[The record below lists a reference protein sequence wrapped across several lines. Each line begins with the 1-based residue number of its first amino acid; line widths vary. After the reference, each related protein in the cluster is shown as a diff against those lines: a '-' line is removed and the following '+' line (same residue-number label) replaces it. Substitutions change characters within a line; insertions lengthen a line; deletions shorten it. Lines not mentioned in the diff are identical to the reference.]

1 MFFPLMSTPGL
12 TGFLDLLYLPPN
24 NWEYSRARE
33 VILYSLETNGNVWKT
48 QDLGLMKK
56 GEIRRFTTS
65 DTSLGSASSSLK
77 LLYPSSRALP
87 SELKLLPEEPTFTT
101 RIPEWRATTGFL
113 SEYAQTSYQG
123 ELFPLPSKA
132 SLLTF
137 HPFIQYGS
145 VKNKLVILNATKTP
159 EITKGRLL
167 FFNSS
172 TKALI
177 AERVITTNTVT
188 TIDLDEIG
196 YGETELP
203 AIISPDVAGIPFG
216 LGIFKDG
223 QILSMEHTH
232 PPASFVL
239 FGDRFGV
246 QGSIKKRWFS
256 RLLREEK

>member
-1 MFFPLMSTPGL
+1 MSSPNL
-12 TGFLDLLYLPPN
+12 EGFIDLVYMPPN
-24 NWEYSRARE
+24 NWEPSRTRE
-33 VILYSLETNGNVWKT
+33 VTLYSLETNGDVWKT
-48 QDLGLMKK
+48 QELGTMKK
-56 GEIRRFTTS
+56 GEISRFSTRDNNFGNT
-65 DTSLGSASSSLK
+65 SSSLK
-77 LLYPSSRALP
+77 LLYPSPKALP
-87 SELKLLPEEPTFTT
+87 SELKSLPEEPTFTT

-113 SEYAQTSYQG
+113 SEFAQTSYQG

-145 VKNKLVILNATKTP
+145 VKNRLVVLNATKSP
-159 EITKGRLL
+159 KITTGRLL

-172 TKALI
+172 TRNLI
-177 AERVITTNTVT
+177 AERTISTNGAN

-216 LGIFKDG
+216 LGIFEDG
-223 QILSMEHTH
+223 QMLSMEHTH

-256 RLLREEK
+256 RLL

>member
-12 TGFLDLLYLPPN
+12 TGFLDLLFLPPN
-24 NWEYSRARE
+24 NWESSRSRE
-33 VILYSLETNGNVWKT
+33 VILYSLETNGSVWKT
-48 QDLGLMKK
+48 QELGLMKK

-65 DTSLGSASSSLK
+65 DTSLGGASSSLK
-77 LLYPSSRALP
+77 LLYPSSRELP
-87 SELKLLPEEPTFTT
+87 TELKLLPEEPTFTT

-123 ELFPLPSKA
+123 ELFPLPTQA

-145 VKNKLVILNATKTP
+145 VKNKLVVLNATKTP

-172 TKALI
+172 TSELI
-177 AERVITTNTVT
+177 AERTISTNSAN
-188 TIDLDEIG
+188 TIELDEIG

-216 LGIFKDG
+216 LGIFEDG
-223 QILSMEHTH
+223 KMLSMEHTH

-256 RLLREEK
+256 RLL

>member
-24 NWEYSRARE
+24 NWESSRARE

-48 QDLGLMKK
+48 QELGLMKK

-65 DTSLGSASSSLK
+65 DTILGSASSSLK

-172 TKALI
+172 TRELI
-177 AERVITTNTVT
+177 AERTISTNGST
-188 TIDLDEIG
+188 TIELDELG

-216 LGIFKDG
+216 LGIFEDG
-223 QILSMEHTH
+223 QMLSMEHTH

-256 RLLREEK
+256 RLL